1 MPPEPI
7 LVAGPLGRTLG
18 RMRVVAAAS
27 ALQAL
32 GAQWQAELDRLV
44 SHWPAEVSAAQRAS
58 GERQIEAAVQQQ
70 HPAALSELTVPVLGV
85 DMLLAAM
92 DVMAAAGV
100 DAVLTEAHAA
110 GVPLQAPPPLNSI
123 SLATWAQVAA
133 EALASGLAAAMA
145 REALRL
151 FRPGQAA
158 ADVVAGVRT
167 FLDGLT
173 DRPLRDALGGALT
186 KAQNLGRLAAYGM
199 TPPQWELR
207 LYADETL
214 DSNTCEPCRKIDGQ
228 LLPSFDAAMV
238 AYGGAG
244 YLWCKG
250 GDRCRGTMR
259 GEWIQRRGENRLVSL
274 IVRNDTGAQLGAML
288 RTALS
293 NGELKIDAILS
304 NQQPTP
310 PERGA
315 GQKREEGPMHV
326 DLNKIHNLAETA
338 RERMAGQVAT
348 SPRWPYGAASAR
360 RDLLGRSWYQIENRA
375 ATAEEPAGADIYL
388 FDMIG
393 DWGVTA
399 QDFVNDLRAVK
410 AGAITLHL
418 NSEGGEVFDG
428 LAIYES
434 LRRHPAN
441 VTAVVEGLAAS
452 SASFIAM
459 AADKIIMS
467 PRGRMMIHDAHGVVI
482 GNARDM
488 TQMATLLDELSNTI
502 ADIYASRA
510 GGTRASWRAA
520 MAAGEGGPDG
530 TWYDAQAAV
539 DAGLADEITGAAPA
553 KGAASARAALPA
565 APRTAPDGAADAP
578 AGRDAQWNP
587 AAFLGAIREI
597 EAPPPPPIPD
607 GQTLRSLFDLR

>member
-100 DAVLTEAHAA
+100 DAVLAEAHAA

-133 EALASGLAAAMA
+133 EALASGLAATMA

-259 GEWIQRRGENRLVSL
+259 GEWIQRRGEDRVAALVS
-274 IVRNDTGAQLGAML
+274 VSA
-288 RTALS
+288 S
-293 NGELKIDAILS
+293 SKIDAILS

-315 GQKREEGPMHV
+315 GQKREEGPVHV

-553 KGAASARAALPA
+553 KGGAGARAGLPA
-565 APRTAPDGAADAP
+565 GPRTEPIVPPRGNPAEAPV
-578 AGRDAQWNP
+578 WSS

-607 GQTLRSLFDLR
+607 GRALRSLFDLR